1 VRAAG
6 GRDGDLGAG
15 VLIAICLLKP
25 GSVSADDGGVSIVA
39 ILLAAQPGAD
49 QQAQAIIVWT
59 LVALAAIA
67 TLVLFDRH

>member
-1 VRAAG
+1 M
-6 GRDGDLGAG
+6 
-15 VLIAICLLKP
+15 
-25 GSVSADDGGVSIVA
+25 SIVA
-39 ILLAAQPGAD
+39 ILLAAQPAAD